1 MEILFYILIAIIASF
16 GVFVIFGRLFE
27 KYLTARIESSV
38 QHKYDLKLENY
49 KIEHEKRLKAQL
61 LAELLSEWIA
71 VPMDEKLMNRLTFE
85 AFIWLPED
93 IATKLSATLSHKA
106 GAPTAKDLIV
116 EVRKLILEN
125 DDAITANS
133 IIHFS
138 KIN

>member
-1 MEILFYILIAIIASF
+1 MEILFYFSISILTSF
-16 GVFVIFGRLFE
+16 GVFALLGRVFE

-38 QHKYDLKLENY
+38 QHKYDLKLEEY
-49 KIEHEKRLKAQL
+49 KIEHEKRMKAQL
-61 LAELLSEWIA
+61 IAELLSEWIA
-71 VPMDEKLMNRLTFE
+71 APMDKKVMNKLTFE

-116 EVRKLILEN
+116 EVRKLILGK
-125 DDAITANS
+125 DDSITANS

-138 KIN
+138 